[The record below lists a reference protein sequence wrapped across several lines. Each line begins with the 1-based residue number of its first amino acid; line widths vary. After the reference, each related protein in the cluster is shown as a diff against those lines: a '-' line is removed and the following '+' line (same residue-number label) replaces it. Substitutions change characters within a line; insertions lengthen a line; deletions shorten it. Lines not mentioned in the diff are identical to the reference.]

1 MTNIRSFSAHVVR
14 HVRGN
19 LSCLQT
25 RLNTISSARL
35 EKLIHVYIIYS
46 RICFDFL
53 SPQISR
59 PQYQFMNDIIEQF
72 SFDKKNLESLPI
84 YRQTTKKTT
93 TVLLADFFICMF
105 EPDPI
110 YDKLVHWKCSGC
122 KCNFP
127 SHFTRYFWQALLN
140 YMFKSLTII

>member
-1 MTNIRSFSAHVVR
+1 MTNIRSLSVHVVR

-25 RLNTISSARL
+25 RLNTISSVRL

-59 PQYQFMNDIIEQF
+59 PHYQFMNDIIEQF
-72 SFDKKNLESLPI
+72 SFDKNNLESLPI
-84 YRQTTKKTT
+84 YMQTTKKTT

-122 KCNFP
+122 KC
-127 SHFTRYFWQALLN
+127 YFSKSFNLIFLAST
-140 YMFKSLTII
+140 FKLYV

>member
-1 MTNIRSFSAHVVR
+1 MTNIRSLSVHVVR

-25 RLNTISSARL
+25 RLNTISSVRL

-59 PQYQFMNDIIEQF
+59 PHYQFMNDIIEQL
-72 SFDKKNLESLPI
+72 SFDKNNLESLPI
-84 YRQTTKKTT
+84 YMQTTKKTT

-110 YDKLVHWKCSGC
+110 YDKLVHWKCSRC
-122 KCNFP
+122 KC
-127 SHFTRYFWQALLN
+127 YFSRSFYLIFLAST
-140 YMFKSLTII
+140 FKLYV

>member
-1 MTNIRSFSAHVVR
+1 MTNIRSLSVHVVR

-25 RLNTISSARL
+25 RLNTISSVRL

-59 PQYQFMNDIIEQF
+59 PHYQFMNDIIEQL
-72 SFDKKNLESLPI
+72 SFDKNNLESLPI
-84 YRQTTKKTT
+84 YMQTTKKTT

-110 YDKLVHWKCSGC
+110 YDKLAHWKCSGC
-122 KCNFP
+122 KC
-127 SHFTRYFWQALLN
+127 YFSRSFYLIFLAST
-140 YMFKSLTII
+140 FKLYV

>member
-1 MTNIRSFSAHVVR
+1 MTNIRSLSVHVVR

-25 RLNTISSARL
+25 RLNTISRVRL

-59 PQYQFMNDIIEQF
+59 PHYQFMNDIIEQF
-72 SFDKKNLESLPI
+72 SFDKNNLDSLPI
-84 YRQTTKKTT
+84 YMQTTKKTT

-110 YDKLVHWKCSGC
+110 YGKLVHWKCSGC
-122 KCNFP
+122 KC
-127 SHFTRYFWQALLN
+127 YFSKSFYLIFLAST
-140 YMFKSLTII
+140 FKLYV

>member
-1 MTNIRSFSAHVVR
+1 MTNIRSLSVHVVR

-59 PQYQFMNDIIEQF
+59 PHYQFMNDIIEQF
-72 SFDKKNLESLPI
+72 SFDKNNLESLPI
-84 YRQTTKKTT
+84 YMQITKKTT

-110 YDKLVHWKCSGC
+110 
-122 KCNFP
+122 
-127 SHFTRYFWQALLN
+127 
-140 YMFKSLTII
+140 

>member
-59 PQYQFMNDIIEQF
+59 PQYQFMNDIIEQEKLGIFANLHANYEENNHSSF
-72 SFDKKNLESLPI
+72 S
-84 YRQTTKKTT
+84 
-93 TVLLADFFICMF
+93 
-105 EPDPI
+105 
-110 YDKLVHWKCSGC
+110 G
-122 KCNFP
+122 
-127 SHFTRYFWQALLN
+127 YFHLHV
-140 YMFKSLTII
+140 